1 MAFCLH
7 RRPGGPSPSTSSQQR
22 AFQCFLSNHHHRPG
36 PISVC
41 LRNPIPKRRS
51 LGLDVL
57 DEDEMRHVVWVGQ
70 LEPVLN
76 VHGQVR
82 FVPEFHLLRRS
93 WPNEWCRKTTC
104 FSGSPENRNSRS
116 SKPSMSSRAGKH
128 SSRVVGI
135 MKAASL
141 SQDVPSLEVHR
152 SPGRTA
158 GSQRSP
164 DVQTLDSDGLT
175 R

>member
-1 MAFCLH
+1 
-7 RRPGGPSPSTSSQQR
+7 
-22 AFQCFLSNHHHRPG
+22 
-36 PISVC
+36 
-41 LRNPIPKRRS
+41 
-51 LGLDVL
+51 
-57 DEDEMRHVVWVGQ
+57 
-70 LEPVLN
+70 
-76 VHGQVR
+76 
-82 FVPEFHLLRRS
+82 
-93 WPNEWCRKTTC
+93 
-104 FSGSPENRNSRS
+104 
-116 SKPSMSSRAGKH
+116 MSSRAGKH